1 MQTIIGNIARWL
13 DRRAKIIKTV
23 RELESLNDREL
34 SDIGI
39 HRSMIYRI
47 ARDTNV

>member
-1 MQTIIGNIARWL
+1 MDLINKVVRWL
-13 DRRAKIIKTV
+13 ERRAKINNTV

-47 ARDTNV
+47 AREQNV